1 MKWWKNKK
9 NKQIIIKWICW
20 RCLPNL
26 IGIGLVEE
34 GEIKKKK
41 YQIDRWFN
49 VHFHFHPKLFCFC
62 VQYETQSAVNLTFTF
77 SPLIFPQGSL
87 FYFHFL
93 KYLFLFSFCSPG
105 DTMCGSSDYA
115 KLLKRIRR
123 DRKIS
128 APADIRKIKR

>member
-1 MKWWKNKK
+1 MKWWKTKK

-49 VHFHFHPKLFCFC
+49 VHFHPKLFCFC
-62 VQYETQSAVNLTFTF
+62 VQNETQSAVNLTFPFWLLILF
-77 SPLIFPQGSL
+77 SPKV
-87 FYFHFL
+87 HFFTFT
-93 KYLFLFSFCSPG
+93 FLNIYFCSVFVRRVILCAGAVIMQNCWSESGETGRSALRPIF
-105 DTMCGSSDYA
+105 A
-115 KLLKRIRR
+115 K
-123 DRKIS
+123 
-128 APADIRKIKR
+128 